1 MLGGIA
7 FIGKFR
13 FLVSVEGK
21 TLGGKEEK
29 AFTTDDWEKMS
40 MQSPGEEE
48 NQFIHPLLGKDEN
61 AFIKPLLGKDENA
74 FIKPLLEKDENA
86 FIKPLLRKDDN
97 AFNKPFTD
105 ESIHLFTSIAME
117 LA

>member
-1 MLGGIA
+1 LLALEISFPCERG
-7 FIGKFR
+7 
-13 FLVSVEGK
+13 GK

-29 AFTTDDWEKMS
+29 AFTTDDWEKC
-40 MQSPGEEE
+40 QCNP
-48 NQFIHPLLGKDEN
+48 LGKKRINSASIAGERRD
-61 AFIKPLLGKDENA
+61 
-74 FIKPLLEKDENA
+74 
-86 FIKPLLRKDDN
+86 